1 MTLDER
7 LQNVAV
13 IGAAGKMGTGIVAL
27 LAIEM
32 AKLRAK
38 RENRHKVYQLHCI
51 DVNEAALDGLR
62 AYVKAQATK
71 AAEKS
76 IVAVRELY
84 ADREDL
90 VENYEVIGEFVETA
104 LGILWPGTE
113 LAAAKR
119 AHMVFEAV
127 IEDKTTKV
135 GLLRSLRELCAE
147 DTFFF
152 TNTSSIPIGLLD
164 REAGLGGRLIG
175 YHFYNP
181 PVVQKL
187 VEVISPAGVVPE
199 LPEVAAELGARL
211 GKKLF
216 PANDI
221 AGFIGNGHF
230 SRDGLYA
237 CQEAERLG
245 REFTLAGGMYLMNKV
260 TQDLL
265 LRPMGIFQLIDYVGV
280 DVFYYLLKVMNEHIE
295 GEELQSDLIDR
306 FFQLGIIGGQRSD
319 GSQKDGI
326 MKYEKGRPVAIFDLE
341 RGEYR
346 AFDPKGWTG
355 ELDARLGPYPEGYR
369 PWKELLGAP
378 KREEYLRQFF
388 AALFASGTLGAQ
400 LAEKYLR
407 HSKAVGQMLVN
418 TGVANCADDV
428 NGVLMNGFY
437 HLYGPINDFV

>member
-27 LAIEM
+27 LAVEM

-51 DVNEAALDGLR
+51 DVNEAALDALR
-62 AYVKAQATK
+62 AYVKTQATK

-76 IVAVRELY
+76 IVALRDLY

-90 VENYEVIGEFVETA
+90 VENSEVVAEFADTA

-113 LAAAKR
+113 LAAARR

-127 IEDKTTKV
+127 IEDTATKV
-135 GLLRSLRELCAE
+135 GLLRSLRDLCPE

-164 REAGLGGRLIG
+164 WEAGLSGRLIG

-181 PVVQKL
+181 PVVQRL
-187 VEVISPAGVVPE
+187 VEVICPANIAPE
-199 LPEVAAELGARL
+199 LRELAYELGARL

-237 CQEAERLG
+237 CQEAQRLAA
-245 REFTLAGGMYLMNKV
+245 EYSLAGGVYLMNKV
-260 TQDLL
+260 SQDLL
-265 LRPMGIFQLIDYVGV
+265 LRPMVIFQLIDYVGV
-280 DVFYYLLKVMNEHIE
+280 DVFYFLLKVMDEHIE
-295 GEELQSDLIDR
+295 GEELHSELIDR
-306 FFQLGIIGGQRSD
+306 FYQLGIVGGQRSD

-326 MKYEKGRPVAIFDLE
+326 LKYEKGRPVAIYDLE
-341 RGEYR
+341 KREYR
-346 AFDPKGWTG
+346 AFDPKGWTS
-355 ELDARLGPYPEGYR
+355 ELDAKLGPYPEGYK
-369 PWKELLGAP
+369 PWKELLAAP
-378 KREEYLRQFF
+378 NREEYLRHFF
-388 AALFASGTLGAQ
+388 ATLFASGTLGAQ

-407 HSKAVGQMLVN
+407 HSKAVGQMLVS
-418 TGVANCADDV
+418 TGVASCADDV
-428 NGVLMNGFY
+428 NGVLVNGFY